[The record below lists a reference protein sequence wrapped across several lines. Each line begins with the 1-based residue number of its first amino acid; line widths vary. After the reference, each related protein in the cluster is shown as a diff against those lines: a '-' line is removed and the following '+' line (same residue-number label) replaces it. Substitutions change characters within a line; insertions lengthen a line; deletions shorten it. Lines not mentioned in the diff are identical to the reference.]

1 MPGRL
6 RGFRAGVVILLGY
19 AVTSCGKFEQTR
31 ILPSVER
38 RDGIEIATLAQIPG
52 VLEEEYRWR
61 FRILREITTE
71 GADPDAAPLVF
82 NPTSVL
88 PLRSGDLLL
97 HDPHA
102 DRPLVIVDPRD
113 GSLVARFG
121 RTGQGPGE
129 LLSRIEIAQATDG
142 TIVVLDADNRQ
153 LHEYSEDGTYVASRR
168 LEVDA
173 YLLKLLAWPEGHGYL
188 VELFRR
194 FERGITRELG
204 SVGFAS
210 GAVQPFLQL
219 PEPARG
225 SEPGMIQL
233 GRAIWTILGN
243 DVVVMRSD
251 QPFVHIYDHDGV
263 LIREIRF
270 PWSNRIITEADI
282 SEQVA
287 HYGDI
292 ARSLRPGPA
301 ALTNEL
307 YALNDSVFG
316 MLLSSLWRAAEDPP
330 LPAGTVLWR
339 MFTVR
344 GEYIG
349 VVWLPEDFRFLG
361 YGAGTIWARVLNESG
376 IPVIQELE
384 LVPPGETYE

>member
-1 MPGRL
+1 M
-6 RGFRAGVVILLGY
+6 ILLGF
-19 AVTSCGKFEQTR
+19 AVGSCGQSKPTR
-31 ILPSVER
+31 VLPRVER
-38 RDGIEIATLAQIPG
+38 RDGVEIATLAQIPG
-52 VLEEEYRWR
+52 VLEDEYLWR
-61 FRILREITTE
+61 FRILREIITE
-71 GADPDAAPLVF
+71 GVEPDAAPLVF
-82 NPTSVL
+82 DPISVL
-88 PLRSGDLLL
+88 SLRSGDLLL

-102 DRPLVIVDPRD
+102 DQPLVIVDPRD
-113 GSLVARFG
+113 GSLVTRFG

-142 TIVVLDADNRQ
+142 TIVAMDADNRQ
-153 LHEYSEDGTYVASRR
+153 LHEYSENGTYVASQR

-173 YLLKLLAWPEGHGYL
+173 YPLKVLAWPEGSGFL

-194 FERGITRELG
+194 FEDGITRELG
-204 SVGFAS
+204 SVGFVS

-225 SEPGMIQL
+225 SEPGTIQR
-233 GRAIWTILGN
+233 GRALWTILDK

-251 QPFVHIYDHDGV
+251 QPFVRIYDHDGV

-270 PWSNRIITEADI
+270 PWSNRVITEADI

-307 YALNDSVFG
+307 YAINDSVFG
-316 MLLSSLWRAAEDPP
+316 MFLSSLWRAEEDPP
-330 LPAGTVLWR
+330 LPAGRKLWR
-339 MFTVR
+339 MFTLR
-344 GEYIG
+344 GEYAG

-384 LVPPGETYE
+384 LLPSGGGK